1 MNKKKYFS
9 FSGEA
14 KDSAIFSFFFCFKRE
29 LNPYSPLTYSLTSA
43 YPSANVAKLI
53 AEGD

>member
-14 KDSAIFSFFFCFKRE
+14 KDSAIFPFFILLQE
-29 LNPYSPLTYSLTSA
+29 S
-43 YPSANVAKLI
+43 
-53 AEGD
+53 

>member
-1 MNKKKYFS
+1 MSQMRMNVKQWLETNPLEPAKMVAWHGEKYPRS
-9 FSGEA
+9 S
-14 KDSAIFSFFFCFKRE
+14 S
-29 LNPYSPLTYSLTSA
+29 YWTV